1 MRTRILAMS
10 ALALFTVSA
19 CSEKTEDTIDS
30 LPMLT
35 AVASTTGGPI
45 TGDTTTTTIPKLE
58 DEFYLIQQG
67 DSLSAIASSFGVK
80 LETLMAVNGITN
92 PDKIQAGQKLII
104 PSGGAPTTTTSV
116 APADPNATSTTSA
129 P

>member
-1 MRTRILAMS
+1 MS
-10 ALALFTVSA
+10 ALVLFTVSA
-19 CSEKTEDTIDS
+19 CGEKTEDSIDS

-35 AVASTTGGPI
+35 AVASTTGAPS
-45 TGDTTTTTIPKLE
+45 TGDLTTTTTPKLE

-67 DSLSAIASSFGVK
+67 DSLSAIAGSFGVK
-80 LETLMAVNGITN
+80 LETLMAANGITN

-104 PSGGAPTTTTSV
+104 PSGGAPTTTTSTV
-116 APADPNATSTTSA
+116 APADPNATSTTPA

>member
-10 ALALFTVSA
+10 ALALFTVAA

-35 AVASTTGGPI
+35 AVASTTGAPM
-45 TGDTTTTTIPKLE
+45 TDDTTTTTTPKLE

-104 PSGGAPTTTTSV
+104 PSGGAPTTTSV
-116 APADPNATSTTSA
+116 APADPNATSTTPA